1 MYVFIYIYIYVDNR
15 YREIM
20 HVENMSDIG
29 LHFSTC
35 FFFLFSTALEYDSL
49 LLISRQKVTSLWEP

>member
-1 MYVFIYIYIYVDNR
+1 
-15 YREIM
+15 M

-35 FFFLFSTALEYDSL
+35 FSFLFFSNLRIWVYFY
-49 LLISRQKVTSLWEP
+49 Q